1 MYPGGGSGGGFN
13 IPPGPPGGYPNTQQP
28 PAGFGVP
35 PGNVIKFV
43 CFSSLS
49 LNSTYLF
56 CFLMGVH
63 AYFHSKVWIL

>member
-13 IPPGPPGGYPNTQQP
+13 IPPGPPGDYPNAQQP

-35 PGNVIKFV
+35 PGNVINFV

-49 LNSTYLF
+49 LKSICF
-56 CFLMGVH
+56 VFLM
-63 AYFHSKVWIL
+63 